1 MVAARLFIIRLVVSL
16 VASCAVKPVPGLFR
30 RRADSD
36 IYPGFPGSRE
46 FEWEYAVSGLDA
58 INPAYF

>member
-1 MVAARLFIIRLVVSL
+1 MVLFH
-16 VASCAVKPVPGLFR
+16 
-30 RRADSD
+30 RRAD

>member
-1 MVAARLFIIRLVVSL
+1 MYHSSLPAVTFLFH
-16 VASCAVKPVPGLFR
+16 
-30 RRADSD
+30 RRAD

>member
-16 VASCAVKPVPGLFR
+16 VASCAVNPVTVLFR
-30 RRADSD
+30 PRAD
-36 IYPGFPGSRE
+36 IYPGFPGSRA
-46 FEWEYAVSGLDA
+46 FEWEYALSGLDA